1 MGGTDSRRRDDGEN
15 RGWKADIGPGAG
27 ENGEKTTPNTTFRQ
41 CCCFGKVRGEVR
53 GVTPTGGDK
62 LRTWEWTSPEMS
74 STLPPLFLL
83 HTSAVCLSA
92 PPLPQPS
99 TPQVG
104 Y

>member
-1 MGGTDSRRRDDGEN
+1 MTGARGGAFWSDAKKKHAQKKWTSRKKNLHER
-15 RGWKADIGPGAG
+15 A
-27 ENGEKTTPNTTFRQ
+27 
-41 CCCFGKVRGEVR
+41 
-53 GVTPTGGDK
+53 
-62 LRTWEWTSPEMS
+62 LRWEWTSPEMS